1 MSRRPSNNKLVIGLF
16 TLNFM
21 IICSTVNDYKM
32 LITRPKHANIVLDVG
47 VTTKS
52 LNWFVT

>member
-1 MSRRPSNNKLVIGLF
+1 MSRRPSNNKRVIGLF
-16 TLNFM
+16 TFNFM